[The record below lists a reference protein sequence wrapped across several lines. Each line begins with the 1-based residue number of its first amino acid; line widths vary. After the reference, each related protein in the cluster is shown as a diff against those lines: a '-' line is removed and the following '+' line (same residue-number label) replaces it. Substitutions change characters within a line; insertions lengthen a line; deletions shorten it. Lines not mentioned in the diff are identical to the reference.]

1 MNKAVS
7 IILVLVVLLGGFL
20 LLKGKD
26 ETVEL
31 GMPAP
36 NATGTPEMIVG
47 EGLPNTSEVK
57 EFRVEGGMFYFNPST
72 MTVNKGDTVRIVF
85 TNKEGMHD
93 WALDKFNAKTKVLK
107 VGETET
113 IEFVAGEAG
122 SFEYYCSVGDH
133 RARGMKGTLTVVDV
147 ER

>member
-26 ETVEL
+26 ETAEL
-31 GMPAP
+31 GMPVP
-36 NATGTPEMIVG
+36 NATGTSEMVA
-47 EGLPNTSEVK
+47 EENPTPTLQ

-107 VGETET
+107 AGETET

-122 SFEYYCSVGDH
+122 TFEYYCSVGDH
-133 RARGMKGTLTVVDV
+133 RARGMKGTLTVIDV

>member
-26 ETVEL
+26 KTVEL

-36 NATGTPEMIVG
+36 NATGTSEMVV
-47 EGLPNTSEVK
+47 EENPTPTLQ
-57 EFRVEGGMFYFNPST
+57 EFRVEGGMFYFSPST

-93 WALDKFNAKTKVLK
+93 WVLDKFNAKTKVLK